1 MRRHPLVVLLFIPVL
16 FLVLVPLTVG
26 SAGST
31 SLCQLTIYATAGGTT
46 VPAPGSYEYAV
57 GTNLTVTATPNPGN
71 SLAYWVF
78 NDQTRMKN
86 PLLITVDHNTTLQ
99 AVFVAGGLSGWTK
112 TFGGGGTDQA
122 NAISQT
128 SDGGYAVAG
137 WTDSFGAGGR
147 DFYLVET
154 DANGNW
160 NWSARYGGPGDDEAF
175 AIVQTADE
183 GFAIA
188 GRTGSGIA
196 GSYDAW
202 LVKTD
207 GQGNMQWSQAY
218 GGSGNDCVYSILAT
232 ATGYVLGGYTTSAG
246 SIDFWLFS
254 VNSTGGLE
262 WSRTYGD
269 PGWSAAYSM
278 IQTSD
283 GGYALAGYTNS
294 SVSGF
299 WLVKTDSLGNEEWNA
314 TYAGGID
321 GGCSVMQTN
330 DGGYAIAGTTVQGVG
345 ASEFYLVKATGDGAF
360 QWSQT
365 YDGPGH
371 AHAYCLAQTPDGYL
385 LAGSVYSLSGDYE
398 KVFVIK
404 TDVSGNALLNRT
416 FGYPGYCAAYS
427 MVSKGND
434 EYVMAGTA
442 SFPERGTGGF
452 DVLVID
458 IVVSTQCSLIII
470 NGPGGHPNPDA
481 GTYVYGYTENVT
493 VTAEADSGY
502 MLDQWLLDG
511 NNYGGQD
518 QMTVTMD
525 GNHVLQPLFAPVPT
539 SLTLTINATAGG
551 TTSPPPGNYTYGYNA
566 SVTVT
571 AIPDSGYIFDYWMSV
586 FGLMGNQNPNTIM
599 MVQNLSLE
607 AIFENASAA
616 QRTLTITAATGGTTD
631 PPPGKYAY
639 GYMANVTVT
648 ASPDAGYVFDHWTSE
663 HGENFGTQNPWKMMI
678 NWNFTIQPVFENA
691 TSGPR
696 ILTIWSVSNGTTNPP
711 PGTHTYNYGESVT
724 VTAIPQNGTYFG
736 GWVLDQT
743 SGGMNNPIT
752 ITMDRS
758 HDLGLNFVP
767 NPPYTVTV
775 TISPATGGTTDPAPG
790 QYMYPA
796 GEHARVTAIPDSD
809 WWLDHWLL
817 DGNNFGNSTSIDFKL
832 DGNHTVRPVFA
843 SNTLPASFMLA
854 INAADGGTT
863 NPSPGIYTY
872 GYGQNV
878 TVTATPNGGGSLKY
892 WVVDGQN
899 VNENPITVQMTQD
912 HTLQPVFTGSQGNPG
927 QGGQGS
933 GGQGGLDLNLN
944 IPPSFILIGAVVI
957 MAFCSVGYLVPLGVA
972 MRKGQVPANIKKP
985 RVILALV
992 SILIIVGPLGATLLA
1007 YSGNLNLAFTPS
1019 NVDKLNNVLSS
1030 QGGMMNFNVTSSW
1043 CNLTSRTFGM
1053 LFNFTNPTA
1062 TDLTLIAFSANLTD
1076 HSDGYPLGQVSLA
1089 SPVTAGANE
1098 TVMFQVTSG
1107 FSEEAAGHVETAHA
1121 EAQSFGV
1128 DLSSEN
1134 INFAGILLQMNG
1146 TSTVNNVSMV
1156 R

>member
-1 MRRHPLVVLLFIPVL
+1 M
-16 FLVLVPLTVG
+16 VG
-26 SAGST
+26 FAGPA
-31 SLCQLTIYATAGGTT
+31 SLCQLTIYATAGGMT

-57 GTNLTVTATPNPGN
+57 ETNLTVTATPNPGN
-71 SLAYWVF
+71 SLAYWVLD
-78 NDQTRMKN
+78 DQTRMEN

-122 NAISQT
+122 NAIIQT

-154 DANGNW
+154 DSNGNW
-160 NWSARYGGPGDDEAF
+160 NWSARYGGPGDDEAY

-183 GFAIA
+183 GFAVA

-218 GGSGNDCVYSILAT
+218 GESGDDCAYSILAT
-232 ATGYVLGGYTTSAG
+232 ATGYVLGGYTMSGG

-299 WLVKTDSLGNEEWNA
+299 LLVKTDSLGNEEWNA

-345 ASEFYLVKATGDGAF
+345 ASEFYLVKAAGDGAF

-365 YDGPGH
+365 YDGPGN
-371 AHAYCLAQTPDGYL
+371 AHAYCLAQNPDGYL
-385 LAGSVYSLSGDYE
+385 LAGSVYSFSGDYE
-398 KVFVIK
+398 KVFVVR
-404 TDVSGNALLNRT
+404 TDVSGNALLYRT

-427 MVSKGND
+427 MVSRGND

-452 DVLVID
+452 DVLVMD
-458 IVVSTQCSLIII
+458 VVVSTQCSLTIIE
-470 NGPGGHPNPDA
+470 GLGGHISPDA
-481 GTYVYGYTENVT
+481 GTYVYGYMENVT
-493 VTAEADSGY
+493 VTAEADNGY

-511 NNYGGQD
+511 NSYGGQD
-518 QMTVTMD
+518 QLTVTMD

-551 TTSPPPGNYTYGYNA
+551 TTSPPPGT
-566 SVTVT
+566 
-571 AIPDSGYIFDYWMSV
+571 
-586 FGLMGNQNPNTIM
+586 
-599 MVQNLSLE
+599 
-607 AIFENASAA
+607 
-616 QRTLTITAATGGTTD
+616 
-631 PPPGKYAY
+631 YAY

-648 ASPDAGYVFDHWTSE
+648 AIPDAGYVFDHWTSVHE
-663 HGENFGTQNPWKMMI
+663 ENFGNQNPWKLTLS
-678 NWNFTIQPVFENA
+678 WNFTIQPVFENA

-696 ILTIWSVSNGTTNPP
+696 TLNIWSVSNGTTNPP
-711 PGTHTYNYGESVT
+711 PGTYTYNYGDSVT
-724 VTAIPQNGTYFG
+724 VNAIPQNGTYFG
-736 GWVLDQT
+736 GWVLDQA

-752 ITMDRS
+752 ITMDSS

-767 NPPYTVTV
+767 YPPYTVTV

-790 QYMYPA
+790 QYTYPS
-796 GEHARVTAIPDSD
+796 GNPARVAAIPDSG

-817 DGNNFGNSTSIDFKL
+817 DGGNFGNSTSIEFNL

-863 NPSPGIYTY
+863 NPPPGTYTY

-878 TVTATPNGGGSLKY
+878 TVTATPNSGGSLKY
-892 WVVDGQN
+892 WIVDGQN
-899 VNENPITVQMTQD
+899 VNKNPITVQMTQD
-912 HTLQPVFTGSQGNPG
+912 HTLQPVFTGNQGNPG
-927 QGGQGS
+927 QGGP
-933 GGQGGLDLNLN
+933 GGQGGLSLNLN
-944 IPPSFILIGAVVI
+944 IPPSFILLGAVVI
-957 MAFCSVGYLVPLGVA
+957 MAFCSIGYLVPLGLA

-985 RVILALV
+985 RLILALV

-1053 LFNFTNPTA
+1053 QFNFTNPTA
-1062 TDLTLIAFSANLTD
+1062 TDLTLIMFSANLTD

-1089 SPVTAGANE
+1089 SPVTARANE

-1107 FSEEAAGHVETAHA
+1107 FSEEAAGHVETALA
-1121 EAQSFGV
+1121 GAQSFGI

-1146 TSTVNNVSMV
+1146 TTTVNNLSIV

>member
-1 MRRHPLVVLLFIPVL
+1 MIGF
-16 FLVLVPLTVG
+16 
-26 SAGST
+26 AGSP
-31 SLCQLTIYATAGGTT
+31 SLCQLTIYASAGGAT
-46 VPAPGSYEYAV
+46 VPMPGSYEYAV
-57 GTNLTVTATPNPGN
+57 GTNLTVKAKPNQGN
-71 SLAYWVF
+71 SLAYWVL
-78 NDQTRMKN
+78 NDQTLMQN
-86 PLLITVDHNTTLQ
+86 PLLVTVDHNMTLQ
-99 AVFVAGGLSGWTK
+99 AVFVSGGLSGWTK
-112 TFGGGGTDQA
+112 TFGGEGTDQA
-122 NAISQT
+122 NAIIQT

-137 WTDSFGAGGR
+137 WTDSFGAGSR
-147 DFYLVET
+147 DFYLIKT
-154 DANGNW
+154 DANGNSNW
-160 NWSARYGGPGDDEAF
+160 NRQYGGPRDDEAY

-207 GQGNMQWSQAY
+207 EQGNMQWSQAY
-218 GGSGNDCVYSILAT
+218 GGSGDDCAYSILAT

-246 SIDFWLFS
+246 SVDFWLLS

-269 PGWSAAYSM
+269 PGWSATYSM

-321 GGCSVMQTN
+321 GACLAMQTN

-365 YDGPGH
+365 YDGPGY
-371 AHAYCLAQTPDGYL
+371 AHAYCLAQNPDGYL
-385 LAGSVYSLSGDYE
+385 LAGSVYSFSGDYE
-398 KVFVIK
+398 KVFVVK

-416 FGYPGYCAAYS
+416 FGYPGYCATYS
-427 MVSKGND
+427 MVSRGND
-434 EYVMAGTA
+434 EFVMAGTA

-452 DVLVID
+452 DVLVMD
-458 IVVSTQCSLIII
+458 VVVSTQCSLAIID
-470 NGPGGHPNPDA
+470 GPGGHTSPDA
-481 GTYVYGYTENVT
+481 GTYVNGYMENMT
-493 VTAEADSGY
+493 VTAVADSGY

-511 NNYGGQD
+511 NSYGGQD
-518 QMTVTMD
+518 QITITLD

-571 AIPDSGYIFDYWMSV
+571 AIPDSGYIFDYWTSV
-586 FGLMGNQNPNTIM
+586 FGFMGNQNPNTIM
-599 MVQNLSLE
+599 MVKNVSLE
-607 AIFENASAA
+607 AVFEDASSA
-616 QRTLTITAATGGTTD
+616 QRTLTITTAAGGTTD
-631 PPPGKYAY
+631 PPPGNYTY
-639 GYMANVTVT
+639 GYMTNVTVT
-648 ASPDAGYVFDHWTSE
+648 AIPDAGHVFDHWTSV
-663 HGENFGTQNPWKMMI
+663 HGENLGTQNPWNLTI
-678 NWNFTIQPVFENA
+678 SSDFTIQPVFENA
-691 TSGPR
+691 TSGLR
-696 ILTIWSVSNGTTNPP
+696 TLTIWSSVSKGTTNPP
-711 PGTHTYNYGESVT
+711 PGTYMCNYGESVT
-724 VTAIPQNGTYFG
+724 VTAIPQNGIYFA

-743 SGGMNNPIT
+743 SGGMSNPIT

-758 HDLGLNFVP
+758 HDLGPNFGP
-767 NPPYTVTV
+767 NPPFNVTV
-775 TISPATGGTTDPAPG
+775 TISPATGGTTDPASG
-790 QYMYPA
+790 RYTYPA
-796 GEHARVTAIPDSD
+796 GNQAKVTAIPDSG

-817 DGNNFGNSTSIDFKL
+817 DGSNFGNWTSIEFNL

-854 INAADGGTT
+854 INGADGGTT
-863 NPSPGIYTY
+863 DPSPGTY
-872 GYGQNV
+872 EHGYGENV
-878 TVTATPNGGGSLKY
+878 TVTATPNSGCSFKY
-892 WVVDGQN
+892 WIDDGQN

-912 HTLQPVFTGSQGNPG
+912 HTLQPVFTGSQGKAGQGSQG
-927 QGGQGS
+927 QGGQG
-933 GGQGGLDLNLN
+933 GLGINLN
-944 IPPSFILIGAVVI
+944 IPPSFILVGTVVI
-957 MAFCSVGYLVPLGVA
+957 MAFCSVGYLVPLALA
-972 MRKGQVPANIKKP
+972 MKKGKVPVNIKKP
-985 RVILALV
+985 RLILTVV

-1007 YSGNLNLAFTPS
+1007 YRGNLNRVFTPS
-1019 NVDKLNNVLSS
+1019 NVDELNNVLSS

-1043 CNLTSRTFGM
+1043 GNLTSRTFGM

-1062 TDLTLIAFSANLTD
+1062 TDLTLIVFSANLTD
-1076 HSDGYPLGQVSLA
+1076 HSDGYPLGQISLA

-1098 TVMFQVTSG
+1098 TVTFQVTSVL
-1107 FSEEAAGHVETAHA
+1107 SEEAAGHVATAHA
-1121 EAQSFGV
+1121 GAQSFAV
-1128 DLSSEN
+1128 DLSSVN

-1146 TSTVNNVSMV
+1146 TSTVNNLLIV

>member
-1 MRRHPLVVLLFIPVL
+1 MVGFA
-16 FLVLVPLTVG
+16 G
-26 SAGST
+26 SAG
-31 SLCQLTIYATAGGTT
+31 LCQLTIYASAGGTT

-57 GTNLTVTATPNPGN
+57 GTNLTVTATPNSGN
-71 SLAYWVF
+71 SLAYWVL
-78 NDQTRMKN
+78 NDQTCMQN
-86 PLLITVDHNTTLQ
+86 PLLFTVDRNTTLQ

-299 WLVKTDSLGNEEWNA
+299 WLVKTDSLGDEEWNA

-345 ASEFYLVKATGDGAF
+345 ASEFYLVKAAGDSAF

-365 YDGPGH
+365 YDGPGY
-371 AHAYCLAQTPDGYL
+371 AHAYSLTQSPDGYL
-385 LAGSVYSLSGDYE
+385 LAGSVYSFTGDFE
-398 KVFVIK
+398 KVFAVK
-404 TDVSGNALLNRT
+404 TDVSGNELLNRT

-427 MVSKGND
+427 MASKGND

-442 SFPERGTGGF
+442 SWPERGTQGF
-452 DVLVID
+452 DVLVMD
-458 IVVSTQCSLIII
+458 VVVSTQYSLTII
-470 NGPGGHPNPDA
+470 NGPGGHTSPEA
-481 GTYVYGYTENVT
+481 GTYVYGYMENVT
-493 VTAEADSGY
+493 VTAVADDGY
-502 MLDQWLLDG
+502 MLNQWLLDG
-511 NNYGGQD
+511 NGWGGWGQT
-518 QMTVTMD
+518 TVTMD
-525 GNHVLQPLFAPVPT
+525 GNHVLEPLFVLAPT
-539 SLTLTINATAGG
+539 SLILTINATAGG
-551 TTSPPPGNYTYGYNA
+551 TTNPPPGNYTYGYMANVTVTAIPDPGYIFDYWMTSFGMMGSQNPNTIMMVQNVSLEAVFENA
-566 SVTVT
+566 ASAQRTLTITAAAAGTTDPPPGNYTYGYMANVTVT
-571 AIPDSGYIFDYWMSV
+571 AIPDSGY
-586 FGLMGNQNPNTIM
+586 
-599 MVQNLSLE
+599 
-607 AIFENASAA
+607 
-616 QRTLTITAATGGTTD
+616 
-631 PPPGKYAY
+631 
-639 GYMANVTVT
+639 
-648 ASPDAGYVFDHWTSE
+648 VFDHWTSVY
-663 HGENFGTQNPWKMMI
+663 GDNFGSQNPWKLMMS
-678 NWNFTIQPVFENA
+678 WNFTIQPLFENA
-691 TSGPR
+691 TSGSR
-696 ILTIWSVSNGTTNPP
+696 TLTIWGVSNGTTDPT
-711 PGTHTYNYGESVT
+711 PGTYTYNYGE
-724 VTAIPQNGTYFG
+724 
-736 GWVLDQT
+736 
-743 SGGMNNPIT
+743 
-752 ITMDRS
+752 
-758 HDLGLNFVP
+758 
-767 NPPYTVTV
+767 
-775 TISPATGGTTDPAPG
+775 
-790 QYMYPA
+790 
-796 GEHARVTAIPDSD
+796 
-809 WWLDHWLL
+809 
-817 DGNNFGNSTSIDFKL
+817 
-832 DGNHTVRPVFA
+832 
-843 SNTLPASFMLA
+843 
-854 INAADGGTT
+854 NA
-863 NPSPGIYTY
+863 
-872 GYGQNV
+872 
-878 TVTATPNGGGSLKY
+878 TVTATPNSGGSFKY

-912 HTLQPVFTGSQGNPG
+912 HTLQPVFTSNQGNPG
-927 QGGQGS
+927 QGGQS
-933 GGQGGLDLNLN
+933 GQGGVNLSLN
-944 IPPSFILIGAVVI
+944 IPPSFILVGAVAI
-957 MAFCSVGYLVPLGVA
+957 IACCSVGYLVPLALA
-972 MRKGQVPANIKKP
+972 MRKGQVPQSVRKP
-985 RVILALV
+985 RLILALV

-1007 YSGNLNLAFTPS
+1007 YSGNLNRVFTPS
-1019 NVDKLNNVLSS
+1019 NVDKLSNLLSS
-1030 QGGMMNFNVTSSW
+1030 PGEMMNFNVTSSW

-1062 TDLTLIAFSANLTD
+1062 TDLTVIVFSANLAD
-1076 HSDGYPLGQVSLA
+1076 HSDGYPLGQISLA

-1098 TVMFQVTSG
+1098 TVMFQVTNG
-1107 FSEEAAGHVETAHA
+1107 LSEEAAGHVATAHA
-1121 EAQSFGV
+1121 GAQSFAV

-1146 TSTVNNVSMV
+1146 TSTVNNVLIV